1 MNDNK
6 DKQKMNFLYVA
17 GFVLAIL
24 SMLTAGAAAFVGYYQ
39 NKTDLAIIVGGAGA
53 LIALVGIILTYCSK
67 PKPKISEKIID
78 NPEND
83 VL

>member
-39 NKTDLAIIVGGAGA
+39 NKTDLAIIILRYAV
-53 LIALVGIILTYCSK
+53 IINSRFK
-67 PKPKISEKIID
+67 RF
-78 NPEND
+78 
-83 VL
+83 